1 MIAAKTIRYKYNY
14 GLSYNLLYFTD
25 IFLRLQL
32 VEHVATCLIK
42 IAERVQESS
51 EMLDELSKHG
61 LIHQVAYLIDLMN
74 HTTLSYSVHTVSPSS
89 SIFSNFCFFFQSFL
103 KNSCVFLC
111 RV

>member
-42 IAERVQESS
+42 IEERVQESN
-51 EMLDELSKHG
+51 EMLDELSKRG
-61 LIHQVAYLIDLMN
+61 LIHQVAYLIDLIN
-74 HTTLSYSVHTVSPSS
+74 RTTLSYSVHTVSPSS
-89 SIFSNFCFFFQSFL
+89 SIFSNFCFFSIFF